1 MMQDKKN
8 GIDFVIIWVDGNDQ
22 EWLKEK
28 NRFSPDERKFN
39 INNVRYRDWD
49 ILHYLFRGIEKFAPW
64 VRKVHFVTCGQVPE
78 WLNLEH
84 PKLNFVK
91 HSDYISEE
99 YLPTFSANPIEL
111 NNHRIVDLADRFV
124 FFNDDMLLTA
134 PVTQEDFFEDGLPR
148 NIAVLNPPTP
158 NRHGIS
164 TIIMNDLG
172 IIADHFSFTASLREN
187 WKKWFHLGYGP
198 QLLRTLLLL
207 PWRRYLGF
215 YETHLPSSF
224 LKSTFEEVWKQE
236 EAVLKKVSGHRFR
249 DDSDVNQYLM
259 TYWQIASG
267 NFAPGDPKIGKMY
280 DVGTQIDTITDAII
294 NQRRKLICV
303 NDSEKIDDFTDLQQ
317 KLIKAFDH
325 ILGEKSSFEK

>member
-1 MMQDKKN
+1 MQDKKN

-64 VRKVHFVTCGQVPE
+64 VRKVHFVTCGHVPQ

-111 NNHRIVDLADRFV
+111 NLHRIEDLADRFV

-134 PVTQEDFFEDGLPR
+134 PVTEQDFFEDGLPR

-215 YETHLPSSF
+215 LDLHLPNAF
-224 LKSTFEEVWKQE
+224 LKQTFREVWEKEYDWLDQ
-236 EAVLKKVSGHRFR
+236 VSSRRFR
-249 DDSDVNQYLM
+249 SNDDLNQWVM
-259 TYWQIASG
+259 CYWQIASG
-267 NFAPGDPKIGKMY
+267 NFYPGNPKLGKVY
-280 DVGTQIDTITDAII
+280 YVTDDVSHVAEAIRTQ
-294 NQRRKLICV
+294 KWKMVCV
-303 NDSEKIDDFTDLQQ
+303 NDSEKVKNIDVLRVQ
-317 KLIKAFDH
+317 IAEAFDS
-325 ILGEKSSFEK
+325 ILGERCAFEK

>member
-28 NRFSPDERKFN
+28 NRFSPDEKKFN

-91 HSDYISEE
+91 HSDYISGE

-111 NNHRIVDLADRFV
+111 NLHRIEDLADRFV

-134 PVTQEDFFEDGLPR
+134 PVTEQDFFEDGLPR

-215 YETHLPSSF
+215 YETHLPSPF

-280 DVGTQIDTITDAII
+280 DVGTQIDAITDAIS

-303 NDSEKIDDFTDLQQ
+303 NDSEKIDDFTDLQR
-317 KLIKAFDH
+317 KLIAAFDQ